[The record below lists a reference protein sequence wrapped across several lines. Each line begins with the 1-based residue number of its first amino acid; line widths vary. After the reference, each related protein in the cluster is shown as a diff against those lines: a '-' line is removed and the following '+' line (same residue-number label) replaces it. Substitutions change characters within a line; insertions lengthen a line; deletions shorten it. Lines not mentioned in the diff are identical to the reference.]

1 MHLFRNLL
9 LGFCL
14 WVFSAAAVFAQ
25 QETTRTITWRNQSVS
40 GAAGKPGS
48 VPPTFEEASYSQPG
62 ALPFYVFTIPG
73 AAVSSIEFTHLEFAP
88 LPQSFLASFPENSLK
103 TEITPQISTGTSNRQ
118 TFSTVSFQPYRL
130 NPQTGA
136 AERLVSFSYRYRS
149 GGVAAPASRKTGTAP
164 LPLRSHV
171 TRSVLSSGDWYKI
184 GVPATGMYKLDRAVL
199 QSMGVNVQNL
209 NPRLLRL
216 FGNGGG
222 MLPQANSAPR
232 VEDLTENAVWVE
244 GQQDGTFDAN
254 DYLLFYGQGP
264 HTWAVDASGA
274 APFIHSKNLFS
285 DTTYYYLT
293 IGPAEGKRVTAR
305 ASLSG
310 SFPVVSSFDERWHH
324 EVDSKNMIQSGRE
337 WYGEEFNAF
346 TQQSP
351 FTFSASDLVP
361 GSSVVLASGVLG
373 SSPEASSFKV
383 SLNGA
388 LLGEH
393 VVQGYDAGDPYH
405 EAGFNSNKIFAQN
418 LSNIPSSTDLAVSYV
433 FQPGRSSSAVG
444 YLNYFSLFAQ
454 RQLKLFGT
462 STSFRSLA
470 SLQQPVTTYQ
480 IGNLPATALVWDVTN
495 PTEPVQQLLAVGN
508 GVAQFSANSTELREF
523 VLFNGNSFATP
534 AFLGKVANQ
543 NLHSLNV
550 DGSLDLII
558 LAPPAFLPQAQ
569 RLADYRRNRNSL
581 QVEVVSLPQVFEEFA
596 SGQRD
601 WTAIRDFM
609 KMLYDRSQKQGE
621 QQLNLLLLGDASY
634 DPKFRIASSAQ
645 YVPIYQSRESLHP
658 VYSYSSD
665 DYFGLLDAHEGEWS
679 EKNFSTQEMLD
690 IGIGRLPAKTSAE
703 ADLLVNKILTYE
715 SDASRGNWRNRL
727 VFLADDGEVN
737 EHLGD
742 AENLSRYMETNH
754 PAYLSEKLYLDLY
767 PQISVPNGKR
777 SPATNKALQDAI
789 EKGALLVNYTGHGNE
804 VSLADEQILTINEI
818 LAWKN
823 PDKLTF
829 LLTATCEIGRYDD
842 PRRNSGAETAL
853 LHPAGGAVG
862 LLTTTRPVYS
872 DGNRKL
878 NSSFFQAAFTPL
890 PSGAMPTL
898 GYLLRYTK
906 NNSLHQVNNR
916 NFALLGDPSMTLA
929 YPQLQVS
936 ATEVNGKPVSA
947 SASDTLHALSKVVLK
962 GQVTDAQQ
970 QVVSG
975 FQGKVHVS
983 VYDKPST
990 VSTLG
995 DQDPVRKISV
1005 KDNLLY
1011 DGVVSVQNG
1020 LFTITFVVPKDI
1032 NYQVGLGSIHFYA
1045 LSAATDGNGAA
1056 SIPVGGADGSVTA
1069 DNAIPQIQL
1078 YMNDASFVSGGTT
1091 ASEAVLLAHLSDDNG
1106 INTAGAGIGHEIT
1119 AILDDKASDP
1129 LVLND
1134 FYTADIDSYQS
1145 GKVRYTLKNLA
1156 AGPHTLQLKAWDT
1169 HNNSAVARI
1178 EFIVAST
1185 EKLALDHVFNI
1196 PNPFLD
1202 KTTFHFDHN
1211 RSGQE
1216 LDILIQIFTVSG
1228 TLVKTLRG
1236 TSNGSS
1242 HFSDLTWDGR
1252 DDYNGLL
1259 AKGVYI
1265 YKVNVRSKQD
1275 GSSTSKFEKLVLLK

>member
-9 LGFCL
+9 IGLCL
-14 WVFSAAAVFAQ
+14 WVFPAAAVFAQ
-25 QETTRTITWRNQSVS
+25 QEETRTITWRDKPAT
-40 GAAGKPGS
+40 GTTGKS
-48 VPPTFEEASYSQPG
+48 ISTIPTFEEASYHQPG

-73 AAVSSIEFTHLEFAP
+73 VAVSSFEFTHLEFAP
-88 LPQSFLASFPENSLK
+88 VASSFLASFPKNSLK
-103 TEITPQISTGTSNRQ
+103 TDITPQVGTGTSNRQ
-118 TFSTVSFQPYRL
+118 THSTVSFQPYRL
-130 NPQTGA
+130 NSQTGA
-136 AERLVSFSYRYRS
+136 VERLVTFSYKYRT
-149 GGVAAPASRKTGTAP
+149 GNPPAPASRKTGTTP
-164 LPLRSHV
+164 QPLRSHV

-184 GVPATGMYKLDRAVL
+184 GVPATGMYKLDRAAL

-209 NPRLLRL
+209 NPRFLRL

-232 VEDLTENAVWVE
+232 PDDLTENAVWVE
-244 GQQDGTFDAN
+244 GQQDGSFDAS
-254 DYLLFYGQGP
+254 DYLLFYGEGP
-264 HTWAVDASGA
+264 HTWAVNTSGG
-274 APFIHSKNLFS
+274 APFVHAKNLFS

-293 IGPAEGKRVTAR
+293 IGPTEGKRVASR
-305 ASLSG
+305 ASVPG
-310 SFPVVSSFDERWHH
+310 SYPVVSSFDERWHH
-324 EVDSKNMIQSGRE
+324 ELDSKNMIQSGRE

-361 GSSVVLASGVLG
+361 GSTVYLSSAVMG

-383 SLNGA
+383 ALNGTA
-388 LLGEH
+388 LGDH
-393 VVQGYDAGDPYH
+393 VMQGYDAGDAYH
-405 EAGFNSNKIFAQN
+405 EAGFNNFKVFAQPLN
-418 LSNIPSSTDLAVSYV
+418 SLMYSGDLAVSYV

-454 RQLKLFGT
+454 RQLKLYGSQT
-462 STSFRSLA
+462 AFRSLA
-470 SLQQPVTTYQ
+470 SIQQPVTTYQ
-480 IGNLPATALVWDVTN
+480 IANASASTQIWDVTN
-495 PTEPVQQLLAVGN
+495 ALEPVQQLFTAG
-508 GVAQFSANSTELREF
+508 QFSVPSTELREF
-523 VLFNGNSFATP
+523 IAFTGNSFPTP
-534 AFLGKVANQ
+534 AFIGKITNQ
-543 NLHSLNV
+543 NLHSLNTGA
-550 DGSLDLII
+550 DLDLVI
-558 LAPPAFLPQAQ
+558 LAPPAFLAQAQ
-569 RLADYRRNRNSL
+569 RLAAHRRSRNSL

-609 KMLYDRSQKQGE
+609 SMLYERSQKQGE
-621 QQLNLLLLGDASY
+621 EQLNLLLLGDATY
-634 DPKFRIASSAQ
+634 DPRFRTASTSQ
-645 YVPIYQSRESLHP
+645 FVPIYQSRESLHP
-658 VYSYSSD
+658 VFSYSSD

-679 EKNFSTQEMLD
+679 ETNFSLQEMLD

-703 ADLLVNKILTYE
+703 ADLLVDKILKYE
-715 SDASRGNWRNRL
+715 SDASKGNWRNKL
-727 VFLADDGEVN
+727 VFLADDGEAN

-742 AENLSRYMETNH
+742 AENLSAYMEKNH
-754 PAYLSEKLYLDLY
+754 PEYLTEKLYLDLY

-853 LHPAGGAVG
+853 LHPDGGAVG

-878 NSSFFQAAFTPL
+878 NTSFFQAAFTPL

-898 GYLLRYTK
+898 GYLTRYTK
-906 NNSLHQVNNR
+906 NNSLSQVNNR
-916 NFALLGDPSMTLA
+916 NFALLGDPTMRLA
-929 YPQLQVS
+929 YPNLKV
-936 ATEVNGKPVSA
+936 AVTEVNDKPVA
-947 SASDTLHALSKVVLK
+947 SATTDTLHALSKVVLK

-970 QVVSG
+970 QVVTS

-995 DQDPVRKISV
+995 DQDPVRKV
-1005 KDNLLY
+1005 TVRENLLY
-1011 DGVVSVQNG
+1011 DGVASVQNG
-1020 LFTITFVVPKDI
+1020 LFQITFVVPKDI
-1032 NYQVGLGSIHFYA
+1032 NYQIGLGSVNLYA
-1045 LSAATDGNGAA
+1045 LSSSTDGNGATFV
-1056 SIPVGGADGSVTA
+1056 PVGGADVNTVA
-1069 DNAIPQIQL
+1069 DNSLPQIQL
-1078 YMNDASFVSGGTT
+1078 YMNDESFVSGGTT
-1091 ASEAVLLAHLSDDNG
+1091 ATDAILLAHLSDENG

-1134 FYTADIDSYQS
+1134 FYTADIDSYQA
-1145 GKVRYTLKNLA
+1145 GKVRYSLKNLSP
-1156 AGPHTLQLKAWDT
+1156 GPHSLQLKAWDT
-1169 HNNSAVARI
+1169 HNNSATARI
-1178 EFIVAST
+1178 EFVVASS
-1185 EKLALDHVFNI
+1185 EKLALNHVLNI
-1196 PNPFLD
+1196 PNPFLE

-1211 RSGQE
+1211 RNGQE

-1228 TLVKTLRG
+1228 ILVKTLHG
-1236 TSNGSS
+1236 TSTGGS

-1252 DDYNGLL
+1252 DDYNGKL

-1265 YKVNVRSKQD
+1265 YKVNVRSQVD
-1275 GSSTSKFEKLVLLK
+1275 GASTSKFEKLVLLK

>member
-9 LGFCL
+9 IGLCL
-14 WVFSAAAVFAQ
+14 WVFPAAAVFAQ
-25 QETTRTITWRNQSVS
+25 QEEPRTITWRSTPAT
-40 GAAGKPGS
+40 GTTGKS
-48 VPPTFEEASYSQPG
+48 ISTHPTFEEASYSQPG
-62 ALPFYVFTIPG
+62 ALPFYDFTIPG
-73 AAVSSIEFTHLEFAP
+73 VAVSSVEFTHQEFTS
-88 LPQSFLASFPENSLK
+88 LPSSFLGSFPKNSLK
-103 TEITPQISTGTSNRQ
+103 TDITPQVSTGTSNRQ
-118 TFSTVSFQPYRL
+118 TISTVSFQPYRL
-130 NPQTGA
+130 NAQTGA
-136 AERLVSFSYRYRS
+136 VELLVKFSYRYRAGS
-149 GGVAAPASRKTGTAP
+149 PPAPASRKTGGAVP
-164 LPLRSHV
+164 QPLRGNV
-171 TRSVLSSGDWYKI
+171 TRSVLSSGEWFKI
-184 GVPATGMYKLDRAVL
+184 GVPATGMYKLDRAAL

-209 NPRLLRL
+209 NPRFLRL

-232 VEDLTENAVWVE
+232 PDDLTENAIWVE
-244 GQQDGTFDAN
+244 GQQDGAFDAN

-264 HTWAVDASGA
+264 STWAVSTAGG
-274 APFIHSKNLFS
+274 APFVHSKNLFS

-293 IGPAEGKRVTAR
+293 VGPTEGKRV
-305 ASLSG
+305 ASRVSVPG
-310 SFPVVSSFDERWHH
+310 SYPVVSSFDERWHH

-346 TQQSP
+346 TQQNP

-361 GSSVVLASGVLG
+361 SSLLYLSSAVMG
-373 SSPEASSFKV
+373 SSPETSSFKV
-383 SLNGA
+383 SLNGSV
-388 LLGEH
+388 LGEH
-393 VVQGYDAGDPYH
+393 FMQGYDAGDPYH
-405 EAGFNSNKIFAQN
+405 DAGFNNSKTFVQN
-418 LSNIPSSTDLAVSYV
+418 LNSLAYSGELAVSYA

-454 RQLKLFGT
+454 RQLKLYGSQT
-462 STSFRSLA
+462 TFRSMA

-480 IGNLPATALVWDVTN
+480 IGNVPASAQIWDVTN
-495 PTEPVQQLLAVGN
+495 VTEPVQQVFAG
-508 GVAQFSANSTELREF
+508 GQFSATSTELREF
-523 VLFNGNSFATP
+523 IAFTGNSFPAP
-534 AFLGKVANQ
+534 AFIGKVANQ
-543 NLHSLNV
+543 NLHSLNTAG
-550 DGSLDLII
+550 DLDLVI

-569 RLADYRRNRNSL
+569 RLAAHRRSRNGL

-634 DPKFRIASSAQ
+634 DPRFRINASAHL
-645 YVPIYQSRESLHP
+645 VPIYQSRESLHP
-658 VYSYSSD
+658 VFSYSSD

-679 EKNFSTQEMLD
+679 ETNFSAQEMLD

-703 ADLLVNKILTYE
+703 ADLLVDKILKYE
-715 SDASRGNWRNRL
+715 SEASKGNWRNRL

-742 AENLSRYMETNH
+742 AENLSAYVEKNH
-754 PAYLSEKLYLDLY
+754 PAYLSQKLYLDLY

-853 LHPAGGAVG
+853 LHPGGGAVG

-878 NSSFFQAAFTPL
+878 NISFFQAAFTPL
-890 PSGAMPTL
+890 ASGAMPTL
-898 GYLLRYTK
+898 GYLTRYTK
-906 NNSLHQVNNR
+906 NNSLSQVNNR
-916 NFALLGDPSMTLA
+916 NFALLGDPTMRLA
-929 YPQLQVS
+929 YPALTV
-936 ATEVNGKPVSA
+936 AVTHVNGKPA
-947 SASDTLHALSKVVLK
+947 STATTDTLHALSKVVLQ
-962 GQVTDAQQ
+962 GQVTDAQGQ
-970 QVVSG
+970 IAQA

-983 VYDKPST
+983 VYDKPNT
-990 VSTLG
+990 ISTLG
-995 DQDPVRKISV
+995 DQDPVRKVTIR
-1005 KDNLLY
+1005 DNLLY
-1011 DGVVSVQNG
+1011 DGIASVQNG
-1020 LFTITFVVPKDI
+1020 LFQITFVVPKDI
-1032 NYQVGLGSIHFYA
+1032 NYQIGQGKVHLYA
-1045 LSAATDGNGAA
+1045 LSSTTDGNGA
-1056 SIPVGGADGSVTA
+1056 SFVPVGGADAQVAA
-1069 DNAIPQIQL
+1069 DNSIPQIQL
-1078 YMNDASFVSGGTT
+1078 YMNDESFVSGGTT
-1091 ASEAVLLAHLSDDNG
+1091 GSNAVLLAHLSDENG

-1119 AILDDKASDP
+1119 AILDDKTSDP

-1134 FYTADIDSYQS
+1134 FYTADLDSYQS
-1145 GKVRYTLKNLA
+1145 GKVRYSLKNLSP
-1156 AGPHTLQLKAWDT
+1156 GPHSLQLKAWDT
-1169 HNNSAVARI
+1169 HNNSALARI

-1196 PNPFLD
+1196 PNPFLE

-1228 TLVKTLRG
+1228 ILVKTLHG
-1236 TSNGSS
+1236 TSTGSS

-1252 DDYNGLL
+1252 DDYNGKLG
-1259 AKGVYI
+1259 KGVYI
-1265 YKVNVRSKQD
+1265 YKVNVRSRVD
-1275 GSSTSKFEKLVLLK
+1275 GSSTSTFEKLVLLK